1 LSAAVE
7 EYAREINYHLFLCQI
22 CQSFCVNS
30 NGARK
35 IYDIGKHALQYYV
48 GCSGWSYSSWQGP
61 FYPPTIEN
69 SGWLKYYS
77 QVFDYVEIDSSFY
90 RIPTIFMVKN
100 WFKRSPQ
107 NFRFTAKFPKIIT
120 HDKRLK
126 AVDQEL
132 GQFFESMRPLA
143 DKTLALL
150 IQLPPSLHIF
160 EGLERLRDLVPELDP
175 KFRYAVEV
183 RHSSWFQDLA
193 YNFFAN
199 NDLCLVWSQLA
210 ELQTPPILTT
220 DFLYLRLIGDRS
232 IQEKDFGRIQID
244 RVLEM
249 EKWAENIK
257 MVQDQR
263 IKLAIIAANNHYA
276 GFGPGTAN
284 VFRNMLGLPE
294 AKWEDRGEEQQKE
307 ATHDLDSK
315 QRTLSD
321 FLD

>member
-1 LSAAVE
+1 
-7 EYAREINYHLFLCQI
+7 
-22 CQSFCVNS
+22 
-30 NGARK
+30 
-35 IYDIGKHALQYYV
+35 LQYYV

-61 FYPPTIEN
+61 FYPPTIDN

-77 QVFDYVEIDSSFY
+77 HVFDYVEIDSSFY
-90 RIPTIFMVKN
+90 RIPSPFMVKN
-100 WFKRSPQ
+100 WYKRSPQ

-120 HDKRLK
+120 HDKRLND
-126 AVDQEL
+126 VDTEL
-132 GQFFESMRPLA
+132 ERFFEAMRPLA

-150 IQLPPSLHIF
+150 IQLPPSLQIL
-160 EGLERLRDLVPELDP
+160 EGLQRLRDLVPELDNR
-175 KFRYAVEV
+175 FRYAVEV

-199 NDLCLVWSQLA
+199 NDICMVWSQLA
-210 ELQTPPILTT
+210 ELQTPPILSA
-220 DFLYLRLIGDRS
+220 DFLYLRFIGDRS
-232 IQEKDFGRIQID
+232 IHEKDFGRIQIN

-249 EKWAENIK
+249 EKWAEHIK
-257 MVQDQR
+257 TVQDDKR

-294 AKWEDRGEEQQKE
+294 AKWEDKGEEQEQE
-307 ATHDLDSK
+307 SSPQDDLDAK
-315 QRTLSD
+315 QSTLSD

>member
-1 LSAAVE
+1 
-7 EYAREINYHLFLCQI
+7 
-22 CQSFCVNS
+22 
-30 NGARK
+30 
-35 IYDIGKHALQYYV
+35 LQYYV

-61 FYPPTIEN
+61 FYPPTIDN
-69 SGWLKYYS
+69 SAWLKYYS
-77 QVFDYVEIDSSFY
+77 HVFEYVEIDSSFY

-100 WFKRSPQ
+100 WYRRSPH

-126 AVDQEL
+126 DVDTEL
-132 GQFFESMRPLA
+132 ERFFEAMRPLA

-160 EGLERLRDLVPELDP
+160 EGLERLRDLVPELDNR
-175 KFRYAVEV
+175 FRYAVEV

-199 NDLCLVWSQLA
+199 NDISLVWLA

-220 DFLYLRLIGDRS
+220 DFLYLRFIGDRR
-232 IQEKDFGRIQID
+232 IQERDFGRIQID

-249 EKWAENIK
+249 EKWAENVK
-257 MVQDQR
+257 TVEDER
-263 IKLAIIAANNHYA
+263 VKLAIIAANNHYA

-294 AKWEDRGEEQQKE
+294 AKWEDRGKEQE
-307 ATHDLDSK
+307 ASPKNDLDVK
-315 QRTLSD
+315 QSTLSD
-321 FLD
+321 FLN